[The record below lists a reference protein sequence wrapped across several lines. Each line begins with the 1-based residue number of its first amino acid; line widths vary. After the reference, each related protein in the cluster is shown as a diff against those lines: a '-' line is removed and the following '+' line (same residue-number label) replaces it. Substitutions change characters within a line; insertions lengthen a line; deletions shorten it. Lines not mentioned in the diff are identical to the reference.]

1 MSSSEQKAP
10 QAPAFAEKKISESP
24 RVRRLSIEPLR
35 QSIRMTTDRI
45 LVMSPKE
52 IGDRKSRGGILIPAT
67 VDSETKKAVWG
78 EVVAVGPMVRT
89 AEVGDLVL
97 FGPESAYELDIRGED
112 YVAVKERDIHAV
124 ASGRPE
130 GTTGLYL

>member
-1 MSSSEQKAP
+1 MSN
-10 QAPAFAEKKISESP
+10 AEKKVSEP
-24 RVRRLSIEPLR
+24 RTVRRLVAEPQR
-35 QSIRMTTDRI
+35 QTIRMTADRI

-52 IGDRKSRGGILIPAT
+52 MGDRKSRGGILIPAT

-97 FGPESAYELDIRGED
+97 FGPENAHELEIRDED
-112 YVAVKERDIHAV
+112 YVVVKERDIHAV
-124 ASGRPE
+124 ASGRTE

>member
-1 MSSSEQKAP
+1 MSISEQNVSNP
-10 QAPAFAEKKISESP
+10 TPFAEKKVSESP
-24 RVRRLSIEPLR
+24 RVRRLSIEPQR
-35 QSIRMTTDRI
+35 QSIRMTADRI
-45 LVMSPKE
+45 LVMSPRE

-78 EVVAVGPMVRT
+78 EVVAVGPLVRT

-97 FGPESAYELDIRGED
+97 FGPEHAYELDIRGED

-124 ASGRPE
+124 ASGRTE

>member
-1 MSSSEQKAP
+1 MST
-10 QAPAFAEKKISESP
+10 AEKKVSEVP
-24 RVRRLSIEPLR
+24 AFRRLAAEPQR
-35 QSIRMTTDRI
+35 HSIRMTADRI

-67 VDSETKKAVWG
+67 VDSETKKALWG

-97 FGPESAYELDIRGED
+97 FGPENAYELEIRGED

-124 ASGRPE
+124 ASGRTE

>member
-1 MSSSEQKAP
+1 MSISEKKVSE
-10 QAPAFAEKKISESP
+10 APAL
-24 RVRRLSIEPLR
+24 RRLMAEPQR
-35 QSIRMTTDRI
+35 QSIRMTADRI
-45 LVMSPKE
+45 LVVSPKE

-67 VDSETKKAVWG
+67 VDSESKKAVWG
-78 EVVAVGPMVRT
+78 EVVAVGPLVRT

-97 FGPESAYELDIRGED
+97 FGPENAYELEIRGED

-124 ASGRPE
+124 ASGRTE

>member
-1 MSSSEQKAP
+1 MSVSEQNVSNATS
-10 QAPAFAEKKISESP
+10 FAEKKVSESP
-24 RVRRLSIEPLR
+24 RVRRLSIEPQR
-35 QSIRMTTDRI
+35 QSIRMTADRI
-45 LVMSPKE
+45 LVMSPRE

-78 EVVAVGPMVRT
+78 EVVAVGPLVRT

-97 FGPESAYELDIRGED
+97 FGPENAYELDVRGED

-124 ASGRPE
+124 ASGRTE